1 MIQSDSFTKK
11 FALLLAIF
19 SFILFEQ
26 IQAQQKVDRVIPP
39 DESRKVEKA
48 RKLFNNFRI
57 YEGEK
62 ILKELMKEHPDVC
75 YYAEALIQLQ
85 HQVLDNIQVAGKE
98 LQEFQAKTI
107 PNSSD
112 SSDNEEENIPVKAP
126 QNTDSIRKA
135 NLQRSGLDMGVL
147 DAKEDKAKK
156 KKKEVDQDEIP
167 TLTEAVVTIDSSLL
181 KEPSDEEDGVIKKGL
196 TKEEKELKNKIKALN
211 DLNSIP
217 YDACKNDLVKNAR
230 EATRNFPFADSASH
244 YLRMFCV
251 DSLDPDADASEEAR
265 DAFQEG
271 MDEYYTRNSGA
282 AAKLFKQA
290 IELYPLYYAAR
301 LKLAETYLLM
311 NKDTE
316 AIHIFYEANLIQ
328 PNLPNALEK
337 LATDYYKKGKFNDAA
352 SNIIE
357 AMFIYPEQNYM
368 QFLQRV
374 LSKTGREF
382 NSQWIKREVYPA
394 TTSKNY
400 EEILAPEKTPWW
412 HYQFA
417 KNEVFGYYDTIGLV
431 RPNEKTNERYLEV
444 YTWKQMLNKSG
455 NQYFKFARAMDKLGY
470 LDCYVLFTLF
480 HQDLYG
486 QFHDFAQSHHKKLRD
501 YIYIIIN
508 WEDKK
513 FDKVKKEVGLLEVKT
528 TDSKKK

>member
-1 MIQSDSFTKK
+1 MSRFVSLTMK
-11 FALLLAIF
+11 FVLWIAVF
-19 SFILFEQ
+19 SFNTIQQ

-39 DESRKVEKA
+39 EESRKVEKA
-48 RKLFNNFRI
+48 RKHFNNFRI

-62 ILKELMKEHPDVC
+62 ILKELIKEHPNEC
-75 YYAEALIQLQ
+75 YYVEALIQLQ
-85 HQVLDNIQVAGKE
+85 HQVLDNIQVASRE
-98 LQEFQAKTI
+98 LQEYQAKAI
-107 PNSSD
+107 PTNSD
-112 SSDNEEENIPVKAP
+112 SSDNEEENQPTQVAP
-126 QNTDSIRKA
+126 NSDSIRKA

-147 DAKEDKAKK
+147 NAKEDKAKK
-156 KKKEVDQDEIP
+156 KKKEIEQEEGPV
-167 TLTEAVVTIDSSLL
+167 LTEAVVTIDSNLI
-181 KEPSDEEDGVIKKGL
+181 KEPTDEDGEIKKAL
-196 TKEEKELKNKIKALN
+196 TKEEKELKNQLKALN

-217 YDACKNDLVKNAR
+217 YDAYKNDLIKNAR

-251 DSLDPDADASEEAR
+251 DSLDPDADANEEAK

-271 MDEYYTRNSGA
+271 MDELYSRNSGA
-282 AAKLFKQA
+282 AAKYFERA

-301 LKLAETYLLM
+301 LKLAESYLLM
-311 NKDTE
+311 NKDTQ

-337 LATDYYKKGKFNDAA
+337 LALDYYKKGKFNDAA
-352 SNIIE
+352 STIIE
-357 AMFIYPEQNYM
+357 AMFIYPEQHYM

-382 NSQWIKREVYPA
+382 NSQWIKRDVYPA

-480 HQDLYG
+480 HQDVYG
-486 QFHDFAQSHHKKLRD
+486 QFNDFAKSHHKKLRD

-513 FDKVKKEVGLLEVKT
+513 FDKIKKEVGLLELKT
-528 TDSKKK
+528 SDTKKK